1 MSLSTIKRRENY
13 LCTWHWDLAKKK
25 PNSPQFFIKLDVNSW
40 FWTFAKACLR
50 RLIIAIEDLTK
61 HFKNMKCHNVWHIYT
76 TVTHS
81 QFWEGSQSVLLDL
94 CPSLLKAAGQRQW
107 CLVRPR
113 GKNGSKSKL
122 LLATKRTS
130 NQFRHQTEC
139 ETKSSL
145 GLLMK
150 WSWLRCRRKY
160 SFASMRDSMTY
171 YQNIGMWEH
180 KHTNPDTIFK
190 S

>member
-1 MSLSTIKRRENY
+1 MSLSTIKRREHSW
-13 LCTWHWDLAKKK
+13 CTWHWDLAKKK
-25 PNSPQFFIKLDVNSW
+25 PNSTQFFIKLDVNSW
-40 FWTFAKACLR
+40 FWTFVKVCLR

-107 CLVRPR
+107 CLVRPA

-122 LLATKRTS
+122 LLATKRS
-130 NQFRHQTEC
+130 GQVINSDIRQNVRQ
-139 ETKSSL
+139 KAVL
-145 GLLMK
+145 G
-150 WSWLRCRRKY
+150 
-160 SFASMRDSMTY
+160 F
-171 YQNIGMWEH
+171 
-180 KHTNPDTIFK
+180 
-190 S
+190 